1 MNSPAS
7 PPLVVKVGG
16 SLFDRVVPLLDLFR
30 EAGRPVLIVP
40 GGREVR
46 RPRPALD
53 VSEDAAHWMA
63 IAGME
68 QFAWYIASHGIPATS
83 ALALPAEATVLLP
96 TALSVK
102 PIPLSHSWD
111 VTSDTIA
118 AWVARELSA
127 DLLLLKSVDG
137 IHHHRKLIARVGG
150 DPDLVSDEVD
160 PAFIRFVFDHDLRAR
175 VVNGRHDE
183 RVRSALRGEPV
194 VGTLVDPRF

>member
-1 MNSPAS
+1 MTSPA

-16 SLFDRVVPLLDLFR
+16 SLFDRVVPLLEIFR

-40 GGREVR
+40 GGGKFADLVR
-46 RPRPALD
+46 RLD

-68 QFAWYIASHGIPATS
+68 QFSWYIASHGVRATS
-83 ALALPAEATVLLP
+83 ALAPPSEVTVLLP
-96 TALSVK
+96 YCALRE
-102 PIPLSHSWD
+102 IDPLPHSWD

-118 AWVARELSA
+118 AWVAKELPA

-137 IHHHRKLIARVGG
+137 IHHRRRLLSRVE
-150 DPDLVSDEVD
+150 DPSITSDEVD
-160 PAFIRFVFDHDLRAR
+160 PAFIRFVFEHDLRAR
-175 VVNGRHDE
+175 VVNGRHDD
-183 RVRSALRGEPV
+183 RVRRALRDEAV

>member
-7 PPLVVKVGG
+7 PLVVKVGG

-40 GGREVR
+40 GGGKFADLVR
-46 RPRPALD
+46 RLD

-96 TALSVK
+96 YCALREAD
-102 PIPLSHSWD
+102 PLSHSWD

-137 IHHHRKLIARVGG
+137 IHHHRKLIARVG

>member
-1 MNSPAS
+1 MTLPAS
-7 PPLVVKVGG
+7 PLVVKVGG

-40 GGREVR
+40 GGGKFADLVR
-46 RPRPALD
+46 RLD

-83 ALALPAEATVLLP
+83 ALAPPVEATVLLP
-96 TALSVK
+96 YCALRK
-102 PIPLSHSWD
+102 LDPLPHSWN

-137 IHHHRKLIARVGG
+137 IRHRRKLLARIE
-150 DPDLVSDEVD
+150 DPSLVSDDVD
-160 PAFIRFVFDHDLRAR
+160 PAFIRFAFDNNLTAR
-175 VVNGRHDE
+175 VINGRHGD
-183 RVRSALRGEPV
+183 RVRSALRDEPV

>member
-7 PPLVVKVGG
+7 PLVVKVGG
-16 SLFDRVVPLLDLFR
+16 SLFDRVVPLLEIFR

-40 GGREVR
+40 GGGKFADLVR
-46 RPRPALD
+46 RLD

-68 QFAWYIASHGIPATS
+68 QFSWYIASHGIPATS
-83 ALALPAEATVLLP
+83 ALALPAEVTVLLP
-96 TALSVK
+96 YCALRK
-102 PIPLSHSWD
+102 LDPLPHSWN

-137 IHHHRKLIARVGG
+137 IHHRRRLLSRVE
-150 DPDLVSDEVD
+150 DPSITSDDVD
-160 PAFIRFVFDHDLRAR
+160 PAFIRFVFDNNLVAR
-175 VVNGRHDE
+175 VVNGRHDD
-183 RVRSALRGEPV
+183 RVRRALRDEAV

>member
-1 MNSPAS
+1 MTPLES
-7 PPLVVKVGG
+7 PLVVKVGG

-40 GGREVR
+40 GGGKFADLVR
-46 RPRPALD
+46 RLD

-83 ALALPAEATVLLP
+83 TLALPVEVTVLLP
-96 TALSVK
+96 YCALRRAD
-102 PIPLSHSWD
+102 PLPHSWD

-127 DLLLLKSVDG
+127 DLLLLKSADG
-137 IHHHRKLIARVGG
+137 IHRHRKFLARVE
-150 DPDLVSDEVD
+150 DPTLTSDEVD
-160 PAFIRFVFDHDLRAR
+160 PTFIRFVFDHNLRAR
-175 VVNGRHDE
+175 VVNGRHDD
-183 RVRSALRGEPV
+183 RVRRALRDEPV

>member
-1 MNSPAS
+1 MTTPA

-16 SLFDRVVPLLDLFR
+16 SLFDRIAPLLEIFR

-40 GGREVR
+40 GGGKFADLVR
-46 RPRPALD
+46 RLD

-68 QFAWYIASHGIPATS
+68 QFSWYIASHGVPAAST
-83 ALALPAEATVLLP
+83 LALPAEVTVLLP
-96 TALSVK
+96 YCALRRVD
-102 PIPLSHSWD
+102 PLPHSWD

-118 AWVARELSA
+118 AWVAKELPA

-137 IHHHRKLIARVGG
+137 IRHRRRLLSRVE
-150 DPDLVSDEVD
+150 DPSITSEEVD
-160 PAFIRFVFDHDLRAR
+160 PAFIRFVFEHNLRAR
-175 VVNGRHDE
+175 VVNGRHAD
-183 RVRSALRGEPV
+183 RVRRALRDEAV

>member
-7 PPLVVKVGG
+7 PLVVKVGG
-16 SLFDRVVPLLDLFR
+16 SLFDRVVPLLEIFR

-40 GGREVR
+40 GGGKFADLVR
-46 RPRPALD
+46 RLD

-68 QFAWYIASHGIPATS
+68 QFSWYIASHGIPATS
-83 ALALPAEATVLLP
+83 ALAPPVEATVLLP
-96 TALSVK
+96 YCALRE
-102 PIPLSHSWD
+102 IDPLPHSWN

-137 IHHHRKLIARVGG
+137 IHHRRRLLSRVE
-150 DPDLVSDEVD
+150 DPSITSDDVD
-160 PAFIRFVFDHDLRAR
+160 PAFIRFVFDNNLVAR
-175 VVNGRHDE
+175 VVNGRHDD
-183 RVRSALRGEPV
+183 RVRRALRDEAV

>member
-1 MNSPAS
+1 MDSPLS
-7 PPLVVKVGG
+7 PLVVKVGG

-40 GGREVR
+40 GGGKFADLVR
-46 RPRPALD
+46 RLD

-68 QFAWYIASHGIPATS
+68 QFAWYIASHGIPATP
-83 ALALPAEATVLLP
+83 AIALPAEATVLLP
-96 TALSVK
+96 YCALREFD
-102 PIPLSHSWD
+102 PLPHSWD
-111 VTSDTIA
+111 ITSDTIA

-137 IHHHRKLIARVGG
+137 IHHRRRLLERVE
-150 DPDLVSDEVD
+150 DPTITSDEVD
-160 PAFIRFVFDHDLRAR
+160 PTFIRFVFEHDIAAR
-175 VVNGRHDE
+175 VINGRHDD
-183 RVRSALRGEPV
+183 RVRRALRDEPV